1 MASVY
6 DFKASNN
13 RRIFMLS
20 AVFVVLVL
28 VAAWWG
34 SYAFALGA
42 FVSDPINGE
51 ESYTSKIRHTLIN
64 HVIDNA
70 VDGRMDA
77 YFLPDAAALKTKAR
91 GLANRVTLVVFLL
104 GLFWVL
110 KGYKYGEWMVLNA
123 AHAVRLK
130 EPEHRE
136 LYRLATTACKAAG
149 VAAPRLYVIMDDSL
163 NAFTAG
169 ADPQRPAI
177 VVTSGLLEKLSKQEL
192 EAVLSHE
199 AAHIQFGDVKLI
211 MTGLV
216 TSLLFVLMGE
226 ACFASIVLNRKAGL
240 LGFLAGGFAGLFC
253 WTIGLIVCPLMNLAV
268 SRECE
273 LRADAQAVLLC
284 RNTGALISALEKI
297 AKDSRVEILDL
308 HPSMVGLCIAS
319 PRARGSL
326 LLELSGLAA
335 THPPM
340 AVRLAALKEMDGRA

>member
-1 MASVY
+1 MASAY

-28 VAAWWG
+28 VAAWWV

-42 FVSDPINGE
+42 FVSDPLNGE
-51 ESYTSKIRHTLIN
+51 ESYTAKVRHTLIN

-77 YFLPDAAALKTKAR
+77 YFLPDAVALKTKAR

-104 GLFWVL
+104 GIFWVL
-110 KGYKYGEWMVLNA
+110 KGYKYGEWLVLNA
-123 AHAVRLK
+123 AHAVRLN

-136 LYRLATTACKAAG
+136 LYRLATTACKTAG
-149 VAAPRLYVIMDDSL
+149 VAAPRLYVIMDESL

-240 LGFLAGGFAGLFC
+240 LGFLASGIAGIFC
-253 WTIGLIVCPLMNLAV
+253 WIIGIIVCPLMNLAV

-319 PRARGSL
+319 PRAQSSL

-340 AVRLAALKEMDGRA
+340 TMRIAALKEMDGRA